1 MENSLDRLVN
11 LMQDS
16 TNPIELVELYIE
28 NYEKTL
34 LNEFW
39 GKKTDF
45 QKIDSALDKS
55 LENINLIK
63 RFLTEKEFKNDPIVI
78 GLTNRITSIVTE
90 LQRVHN
96 NICVAHDGVACY

>member
-1 MENSLDRLVN
+1 
-11 LMQDS
+11 MQDS

>member
-1 MENSLDRLVN
+1 
-11 LMQDS
+11 MQDS

-45 QKIDSALDKS
+45 QKIDSALYKS

-78 GLTNRITSIVTE
+78 GLTNRITSIVKN
-90 LQRVHN
+90 LKRVRN
-96 NICVAHDGVACY
+96 NICIAHDGVSCY

>member
-78 GLTNRITSIVTE
+78 GLTNRITSIVAE
-90 LQRVHN
+90 LKRVHN
-96 NICVAHDGVACY
+96 NICIAHDGATCS

>member
-39 GKKTDF
+39 GKK
-45 QKIDSALDKS
+45 
-55 LENINLIK
+55 ELI
-63 RFLTEKEFKNDPIVI
+63 L
-78 GLTNRITSIVTE
+78 G
-90 LQRVHN
+90 
-96 NICVAHDGVACY
+96 

>member
-28 NYEKTL
+28 NYEKPL

-78 GLTNRITSIVTE
+78 GLTNRITSIVTN
-90 LQRVHN
+90 LKRVRN
-96 NICVAHDGVACY
+96 NICVAHDGVAC